1 VNTSRRQNRIL
12 TIRARTGLLAIA
24 LCLPAILATAC
35 SSAPPPRV
43 VSGTEASAQSPR
55 SPGGANL
62 SAIQS
67 VTEFPIVKPDGSSFR
82 LADLRGKVVVVDF
95 WATWCPP
102 CVKQAPALAELGK
115 RYRPRGLEIVGL
127 TLNTRSDSA
136 EVDRFVDRTGI
147 GYTIGYAG
155 QKVSDAFLKGTEDG
169 TGSAPIPQLFV
180 IARDGRIVE
189 HLVGED
195 PESGLKRLEDVI
207 NRQL

>member
-1 VNTSRRQNRIL
+1 MKTKRQQNRTL
-12 TIRARTGLLAIA
+12 MTRAKTVVLALGLGVV
-24 LCLPAILATAC
+24 ATAC
-35 SSAPPPRV
+35 GSAPPPRV
-43 VSGTEASAQSPR
+43 VSGTEAATQAPKSQ
-55 SPGGANL
+55 GGSNL
-62 SAIQS
+62 SAIES
-67 VTEFPIVKPDGSSFR
+67 VSEFPIVRPDGSSFR

-102 CVKQAPALAELGK
+102 CVKQAPALADLSK
-115 RYRPRGLEIVGL
+115 RYQQRGLEIVGL

-136 EVDRFVDRTGI
+136 EVDRFVDRAGI
-147 GYTIGYAG
+147 AYTIGYAG

-195 PESGLKRLEDVI
+195 PETGLKRLENVI
-207 NRQL
+207 NQQL

>member
-1 VNTSRRQNRIL
+1 V
-12 TIRARTGLLAIA
+12 AVALAV
-24 LCLPAILATAC
+24 LAAAC

-43 VSGTEASAQSPR
+43 VSGEASAESPK
-55 SPGGANL
+55 SQGGANL

-127 TLNTRSDSA
+127 TLNTRSDGA
-136 EVDRFVDRTGI
+136 EVDRFIDRAGI

-195 PESGLKRLEDVI
+195 PEAGLKRLEDVI
-207 NRQL
+207 NQQL

>member
-1 VNTSRRQNRIL
+1 MTLSSRQIRIL
-12 TIRARTGLLAIA
+12 MTMGKPVLVAFA
-24 LCLPAILATAC
+24 LGILAAAC
-35 SSAPPPRV
+35 NSAPPPQV
-43 VSGTEASAQSPR
+43 VSSAEAVAESPR
-55 SPGGANL
+55 SQGGANL

-67 VTEFPIVKPDGSSFR
+67 VSEFPIVKPDGSSFR

-102 CVKQAPALAELGK
+102 CVKQAPALVELGK
-115 RYRPRGLEIVGL
+115 RYSPRGLEIVGL

-136 EVDRFVDRTGI
+136 EVDRFVDRAGI

-169 TGSAPIPQLFV
+169 TGTAPIPQLFV
-180 IARDGRIVE
+180 IARDGRVVE

-195 PESGLKRLEDVI
+195 PETGLKRLEDVI